1 MLKVFIIRVL
11 ISINFVIKMIAS
23 NILFAVLALFVLVL
37 LPKDCEAAKK
47 RTNMDAYMKRTGQ
60 KFLEETAK
68 KEGVIKLK
76 SGMLVEIIHSGTNA
90 KAKSPNAGDSCE
102 VTYSGT
108 LKDGTKFD
116 SGTTS
121 FAPNQVIKGWTEAM
135 QLMGEGDKWKLYI
148 PYDLA
153 YGERG
158 SPPKIPPFSPLVFE
172 IEIHKVKG
180 TGKTVKKARDMFEEA
195 KAPAVEDVKS
205 EL

>member
-1 MLKVFIIRVL
+1 MLL
-11 ISINFVIKMIAS
+11 LS
-23 NILFAVLALFVLVL
+23 VLVL
-37 LPKDCEAAKK
+37 LILVASSAAGSD
-47 RTNMDAYMKRTGQ
+47 RMDKYQKRTGA
-60 KFLEETAK
+60 KYLEEVSK
-68 KEGVIKLK
+68 KEGVYKLK
-76 SGMLVEIIHSGTNA
+76 SGMLVEILQESTKDDA
-90 KAKSPNAGDSCE
+90 LSPNQSDSCD

-135 QLMGEGDKWKLYI
+135 QLMVEGDKWKLHI

-158 SPPKIPPFSPLVFE
+158 SPPKIPPFAPLVFE
-172 IEIHKVKG
+172 IEIHKVK
-180 TGKTVKKARDMFEEA
+180 TGGKPKEKAREA
-195 KAPAVEDVKS
+195 FQNALSTAG